1 MNHSEAKFKG
11 NSLVDALQRTPDT
24 DLRKEIRFSDFGS
37 KAVLNNNMPTNS
49 FVESE

>member
-11 NSLVDALQRTPDT
+11 NSLVEALQRTPDT
-24 DLRKEIRFSDFGS
+24 DLRKEVRFSDLGS
-37 KAVLNNNMPTNS
+37 KAILNNNMPTNS